1 MGYIIDFLINW
12 GYWGM
17 LVSAFL
23 AGSFF
28 PFSSEVVMSGLQAA
42 GLDPIPLVIYGSIGN
57 VLGSLFNYGVG
68 RLGKMEWI
76 EKYLHVKKEKLD
88 QAERFMADRGAW
100 MGFFAFIPIL
110 GSAITIVLGLTVAGQ
125 MTADQFVRPDTL
137 LILALGLVAFVFDT
151 IGGVLF
157 AKLLN
162 LFLPEGKKLN
172 PMIGAAGISAFPMS
186 GRVVNKMGLEE
197 DNQNFLLMYSISVN
211 VSGQIA
217 SVIAGGLLLTLLGA

>member
-1 MGYIIDFLINW
+1 MSYMIDFLINW

-17 LVSAFL
+17 FVSAFL

-28 PFSSEVVMSGLQAA
+28 PFRSEVGMAGLQAA

-88 QAERFMADRGAW
+88 QAERFMAGRGAW

-110 GSAITIVLGLTVAGQ
+110 GSAITIVLGLTRANIIIS
-125 MTADQFVRPDTL
+125 T
-137 LILALGLVAFVFDT
+137 ISIT
-151 IGGVLF
+151 IGKVLRYI
-157 AKLLN
+157 LL
-162 LFLPEGKKLN
+162 
-172 PMIGAAGISAFPMS
+172 
-186 GRVVNKMGLEE
+186 VYGLS
-197 DNQNFLLMYSISVN
+197 FIV
-211 VSGQIA
+211 
-217 SVIAGGLLLTLLGA
+217 